1 MKLTNPFSAVK
12 KKSCQQE
19 ILLLNLFLSVNY
31 LWSKDKHFNLKVSV
45 EIFFSLQIKIIK
57 AFMHKFYHQQ
67 FLWNSKH
74 PFIYYNVLSKNIK
87 QIQHKIRL
95 CFPGMV

>member
-12 KKSCQQE
+12 KKSCEQE
-19 ILLLNLFLSVNY
+19 ILQLNWFLCVNY
-31 LWSKDKHFNLKVSV
+31 LWSKDKHFNFKVSV
-45 EIFFSLQIKIIK
+45 EIFFSFQIKIIK

-95 CFPGMV
+95 RFPGMV